1 MLKGRTAWSWTLYD
15 VWLLEERVV
24 AVGDV
29 MGRSARR
36 RLAALRGREV
46 VVVVLDTPCALRPV
60 VGALHRFVN
69 GRDGGVDRL
78 VFAAGDAAVAARAV
92 WAGRVVQLCVVVQ
105 ARHARE
111 SLRQCTR
118 PTGGAKVDPPKS
130 LPRERRVSLPR
141 SLHRVRRLES
151 AVERA
156 ATLATHQPAPSR
168 LSPSA
173 LPPVFSSSSS
183 LLPTPSTPPH
193 RPIDCAMTD
202 AAPTAPPP
210 VRFTTALLSGAL
222 AGTAVDTLFFPI
234 DTLKTRAQSAQGFFA
249 AGGFRGVYRGLGS
262 AVVGSA
268 PGGASASASASSC
281 SLRSSG

>member
-1 MLKGRTAWSWTLYD
+1 MWAWTLYD

-46 VVVVLDTPCALRPV
+46 VAVVLDAPCALLLV
-60 VGALHRFVN
+60 FEALPGLVN
-69 GRDGGVDRL
+69 GRDSRVDRL
-78 VFAAGDAAVAARAV
+78 VFAAGDAAVAARAGG
-92 WAGRVVQLCVVVQ
+92 AGRVVQLCVVVQ
-105 ARHARE
+105 TRHARV

-118 PTGGAKVDPPKS
+118 PTRGAEVDP

-141 SLHRVRRLES
+141 SLYRVRRLES
-151 AVERA
+151 AVEGT
-156 ATLATHQPAPSR
+156 ATLATHQPGPSR

-173 LPPVFSSSSS
+173 LPPVSSSSS
-183 LLPTPSTPPH
+183 SVLPTPSAPAH
-193 RPIDCAMTD
+193 RPVNCAMTD
-202 AAPTAPPP
+202 AAPNTPPP
-210 VRFTTALLSGAL
+210 VRFTTALFSGAL